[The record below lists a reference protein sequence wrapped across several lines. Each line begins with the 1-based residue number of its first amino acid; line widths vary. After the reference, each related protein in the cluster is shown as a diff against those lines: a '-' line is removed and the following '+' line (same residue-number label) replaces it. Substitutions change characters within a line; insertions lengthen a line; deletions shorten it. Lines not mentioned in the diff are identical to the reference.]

1 MRKTETKVEFW
12 LKKKNSE
19 DFDRNSVEQQLNI
32 VFTDS
37 KSPRVGNGVLNCEDL
52 EEARKDM
59 PGVTILSSDTPPYK
73 MLLHA
78 YLKLSFPRVVATSLD
93 ASSDMLMEFI
103 RGKEL
108 QIINICKEYGLFAC
122 VIFRIYASFDN
133 LPVISLRE
141 DVIKT
146 LSSINVS
153 VDFDLQ
159 LDAD

>member
-1 MRKTETKVEFW
+1 
-12 LKKKNSE
+12 
-19 DFDRNSVEQQLNI
+19 
-32 VFTDS
+32 
-37 KSPRVGNGVLNCEDL
+37 
-52 EEARKDM
+52 
-59 PGVTILSSDTPPYK
+59 

-78 YLKLSFPRVVATSLD
+78 YLKLAFPRVASTSLD
-93 ASSDMLMEFI
+93 VSSDMLMEFI

-108 QIINICKEYGLFAC
+108 QIVNICKEYGLFAF
-122 VIFRIYASFDN
+122 VVFRIYASFDN